1 MMNQQEFAISNRDG
15 HALSCILYTPHNGLY
30 TTIAVFAH
38 CFTCTKNMKAVRQIS
53 IELTRR
59 SVAVLSFDFTGLG
72 HSEGHFSET
81 NLSGNIADI
90 EDVCRYMQLYYRN
103 PAILIGHSLGGAAVL
118 IAANRL
124 PAIQAVVAIA
134 APSYARHVT
143 RHFGLLEETIDKKGE
158 AKISIGGHPFAVRKQ
173 FLEDLD
179 RHNVIEEVRKLKRP
193 LLILHSPQDSIVGIE
208 NAASLYHSAFHPK
221 SFISL
226 NGADHLLSSNSDTRY
241 VADVIASWVKR
252 YVSIETPEDQSLK
265 DRQGEQVLV
274 HHDVQEIYVSHIYN
288 ATLHI
293 YGDEPLASGGS
304 GLGLSPYELLL
315 AAIGSCTALTVK
327 LYAQRKGWPLKE
339 VSVYLSHARK
349 HAEEL
354 SLDVETMGK
363 IDHISKKLAFKGDLT
378 KEQVEKLAEIA
389 AKCPVHKTV
398 SSEVHFTEEVIH
410 APGRS

>member
-1 MMNQQEFAISNRDG
+1 MNQHEFEISNRDG
-15 HALSCILYTPHNGLY
+15 NALSCILYTPQSGRY

-59 SVAVLSFDFTGLG
+59 GIALLSFDFTGLG
-72 HSEGHFSET
+72 HSEGRFSET
-81 NLSGNIADI
+81 NLSGNISDI
-90 EDVCRYMQLYYRN
+90 EDVCHYMQRYYSS
-103 PAILIGHSLGGAAVL
+103 PAILIGHSLGGAAVI

-124 PAIQAVVAIA
+124 PAIQAIVTIA

-143 RHFGLLEETIDKKGE
+143 KHFGKLEETINKKGE

-173 FLEDLD
+173 FIEDLD
-179 RHNVIEEVRKLKRP
+179 RHNVVEEVKKLKRP
-193 LLILHSPQDSIVGIE
+193 LLILHSPQDSIVAIE
-208 NAASLYHSAFHPK
+208 NAAFLYHSAFHPK

-226 NGADHLLSSNSDTRY
+226 NGADHLLRSNSDTSY
-241 VADVIASWVKR
+241 VAEVIASWVKR
-252 YVSIETPEDQSLK
+252 YVSIETAEVQSLK

-274 HHDVQEIYVSHIYN
+274 HHDVQEMYLSHIYN
-288 ATLHI
+288 PTLHI

-315 AAIGSCTALTVK
+315 AAIGSCTALTIK

-339 VSVYLSHARK
+339 VSVYLSHAKK

-354 SLDVETMGK
+354 NLDVETMGK
-363 IDHISKKLAFKGDLT
+363 IDHISKKLAFKGELT
-378 KEQVEKLAEIA
+378 EEQIEKLAEIA
-389 AKCPVHKTV
+389 AQCPVHKTV

-410 APGRS
+410 EPLSS